1 MGDTDLKGIET
12 KDNYDLNALEST
24 VDRIFSGSSILF
36 LGAGFS
42 IGSKNKNDEEPP
54 LAGSLSE
61 QICDLG
67 EFEPDND
74 LAYSA
79 DNFLRYN
86 DPQVLIGFL
95 EEKFNISKVENHHVI
110 LSSLPWRRIYTTNY
124 DNCFEVAATASA
136 RVITPLSLLDSPRK
150 YFKNSDV
157 CVHINGAIQ
166 QLDESTL
173 EGSFKLTE
181 SSYTNSDA
189 FKDSSWA
196 YRFRK
201 DLENCTQIVF
211 VGYSIADMEIRRLLF
226 DAVYLKEKT
235 KFITQTNP
243 STKSH
248 HRLSRYG
255 EVFPVGVEAFA
266 ELVEQ
271 RRPNEPDVKVDYF
284 AAIEKLSLKRDSEY
298 GDVDIRDF
306 LLRGKADFDYH
317 ASALT
322 SPGSVYSIRRHQIQ
336 PAISMLGKRPVVLIH
351 STVANGKTVLAQ
363 QIASQLVIESREVYV
378 LIDEE
383 GDYEGDAER
392 LAKKSGGTVYL
403 VIDSCEKSIDAVRYF
418 FETLG
423 DRCRFI
429 LTERPH
435 RFRRVLG
442 LLESWGIE
450 AHILNADYL
459 QEQEIQ
465 QLSSVLTHAG
475 LWEEREK
482 LSEDRKIRYRQLIVS
497 RNYLLSCLTLWNP
510 STLRKHL
517 LTPFQACSNTLI
529 QRRQSTLSAYFKKC
543 TGGLST
549 RA

>member
-1 MGDTDLKGIET
+1 
-12 KDNYDLNALEST
+12 
-24 VDRIFSGSSILF
+24 
-36 LGAGFS
+36 
-42 IGSKNKNDEEPP
+42 
-54 LAGSLSE
+54 
-61 QICDLG
+61 
-67 EFEPDND
+67 
-74 LAYSA
+74 
-79 DNFLRYN
+79 
-86 DPQVLIGFL
+86 
-95 EEKFNISKVENHHVI
+95 
-110 LSSLPWRRIYTTNY
+110 
-124 DNCFEVAATASA
+124 
-136 RVITPLSLLDSPRK
+136 
-150 YFKNSDV
+150 
-157 CVHINGAIQ
+157 
-166 QLDESTL
+166 
-173 EGSFKLTE
+173 
-181 SSYTNSDA
+181 
-189 FKDSSWA
+189 
-196 YRFRK
+196 
-201 DLENCTQIVF
+201 
-211 VGYSIADMEIRRLLF
+211 
-226 DAVYLKEKT
+226 
-235 KFITQTNP
+235 
-243 STKSH
+243 
-248 HRLSRYG
+248 
-255 EVFPVGVEAFA
+255 
-266 ELVEQ
+266 
-271 RRPNEPDVKVDYF
+271 
-284 AAIEKLSLKRDSEY
+284 
-298 GDVDIRDF
+298 
-306 LLRGKADFDYH
+306 
-317 ASALT
+317 
-322 SPGSVYSIRRHQIQ
+322 
-336 PAISMLGKRPVVLIH
+336 MLGKRPVVLIH

-529 QRRQSTLSAYFKKC
+529 QRRQSTLPAYFKKC